1 MHPNVQR
8 PFFLA
13 RPLLRQQGVL
23 RVRHLACCLSLV
35 ALFAAASNAAAQEPA
50 VPIFKSG
57 VERLALAAVVR
68 DSKGK
73 PVPDLTAGDF
83 ELLDAGRR
91 TPLIGVWS
99 EPSPASVALLVD
111 ASGSMA
117 TKLER
122 ARETARYLIGGLQ
135 PGLDEAALYSF
146 DTALRELRPFSTKLD
161 VNDDAWALTRAYGA
175 TSLWDVIAESS
186 KRVAARQR
194 RRALIVVTD
203 GVDTAS
209 QLKPSEVSAIASSL
223 DVPVYILVITFSL
236 EDESHDPKPV
246 QGPLADLA
254 TWTGGD
260 VLVIR
265 DTASAISASR
275 RILAE
280 LQHQYV
286 IAFEPGNIPGWHSLV
301 LRTKKSGLFVRARS
315 GYMVGSS
322 EKQR

>member
-1 MHPNVQR
+1 
-8 PFFLA
+8 
-13 RPLLRQQGVL
+13 
-23 RVRHLACCLSLV
+23 VRHLAWSLSLV
-35 ALFAAASNAAAQEPA
+35 ALFAVASNAAAQETSAP
-50 VPIFKSG
+50 VFKSG
-57 VERLALAAVVR
+57 VERVALAAVVR
-68 DSKGK
+68 DGKGK
-73 PVPDLTAGDF
+73 PVPDLTARDF

-122 ARETARYLIGGLQ
+122 ARETARYLIGGLH
-135 PGLDEAALYSF
+135 PGMDEAALYSF

-223 DVPVYILVITFSL
+223 DVPVYLLVITFSL
-236 EDESHDPKPV
+236 EDESHDPTPV

-265 DTASAISASR
+265 DTASALFASH

-280 LQHQYV
+280 LRHQYV
-286 IAFEPGNIPGWHSLV
+286 IAFEPGNVPGWHSLV
-301 LRTKKSGLFVRARS
+301 LRTKKSGFFVRARS

-322 EKQR
+322 QK